1 MSIVSASLRLAP
13 LALGAGAALRQD
25 GSRFAGSLRRA
36 RQVTLAEAVAKASPA
51 ADTRDSCLRDLLV
64 DE

>member
-25 GSRFAGSLRRA
+25 GSRLPGRSVALA
-36 RQVTLAEAVAKASPA
+36 R
-51 ADTRDSCLRDLLV
+51 
-64 DE
+64 